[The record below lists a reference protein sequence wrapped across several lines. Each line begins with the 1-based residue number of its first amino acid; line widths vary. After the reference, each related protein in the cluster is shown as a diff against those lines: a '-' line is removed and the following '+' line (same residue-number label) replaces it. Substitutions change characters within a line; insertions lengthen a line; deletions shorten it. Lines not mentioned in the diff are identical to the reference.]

1 MGHQVTVVGIGAD
14 GWDGLSA
21 NARRA
26 VEAAE
31 VLMGSARQLDLLPA
45 SAARRAVWPTP
56 LVPALPGLFTDHEGS
71 RICVLASGDPMF
83 HGIGVTL
90 IRLLG
95 ADRVRV
101 LPAPS
106 SASLACARLGWALHE
121 TPVVSLVTAPT
132 ETLLPHLAHG
142 RHLLVLSRDRHT
154 PAAVAALLR
163 ENGFGGTDL
172 TVLEQLG
179 GPRES
184 VSSGVAADWDR
195 APGDPLNLLALTC
208 RRDPDAARRTRM
220 SGLPDDSFT
229 SDGQLT
235 KQEVRALTLAA
246 LAPEP
251 GELLW
256 DVGGGSGSIAI
267 EWLRTDPSCR
277 AIGFERDAVR
287 RDRMAANATGLGV
300 PVLDVRGAAPDALAG
315 APTPDAIFV
324 GGGVTAPGLLEACWA
339 ALPVGGRMVVNAVTA
354 ESEALLLSQHAA
366 HGGRLRKFQIYR
378 GESLGGFTAWRPHLP
393 VAQWVVTKKEDA

>member
-1 MGHQVTVVGIGAD
+1 MVTVVGIGAD
-14 GWDGLSA
+14 GWDGLSP

-31 VLMGSARQLDLLPA
+31 VLMGSTRQLDLVPE
-45 SAARRAVWPTP
+45 SAALRVPWPTP
-56 LVPALPGLFTDHEGS
+56 LVPALPALFDEHEGS

-90 IRLLG
+90 VRLLG

-121 TPVVSLVTAPT
+121 TPVVSLVTAPAA
-132 ETLLPHLAHG
+132 TLIPHLAHG
-142 RHLLVLSRDRHT
+142 RHLLVLSRNQHT
-154 PAAVAALLR
+154 PADVAELLR
-163 ENGFGGTDL
+163 ENGFGDSEI

-179 GPRES
+179 GPAES
-184 VSSGVAADWDR
+184 VASGTARDWTR
-195 APGDPLNLLALTC
+195 APGGALNVLALHC
-208 RRDPDAARRTRM
+208 RRDRDAVRRNRIP
-220 SGLPDDSFT
+220 GLPDGSFD

-235 KQEVRALTLAA
+235 KQEVRALTLSA

-256 DVGGGSGSIAI
+256 DVGSGSGSIAI
-267 EWLRTDPSCR
+267 EWLRTDPTCR
-277 AIGFERDAVR
+277 AIGFERDATR
-287 RDRMAANATGLGV
+287 RDRMSVNAARLGV
-300 PVLDVRGAAPDALAG
+300 PGLDVRGAAPDALAG

-324 GGGVTAPGLLEACWA
+324 GGGVTAPGVLDTCWA
-339 ALPVGGRMVVNAVTA
+339 ALSVGGRMVVNAVTA
-354 ESEALLLSQHAA
+354 ESEALLLAWHAD

-393 VAQWVVTKKEDA
+393 VAQWIVTKKEDA

>member
-1 MGHQVTVVGIGAD
+1 MVTVVGIGAD
-14 GWDGLSA
+14 GWDGLPA
-21 NARRA
+21 NSRRA
-26 VEAAE
+26 VGDAE
-31 VLMGSARQLDLLPA
+31 VLMGSPRQLDLVPE
-45 SAARRAVWPTP
+45 SAALRVPWPTP
-56 LVPALPGLFTDHEGS
+56 LVPALPALFAEHTGR

-90 IRLLG
+90 VRLLG

-121 TPVVSLVTAPT
+121 SPVVSLVTAPA
-132 ETLLPHLAHG
+132 ETLLPYLADG
-142 RHLLVLSRDRHT
+142 RRLLVLSRDAAT
-154 PAAVAALLR
+154 PATVAGLLR
-163 ENGFGGTDL
+163 GNGFGDTAI

-179 GPRES
+179 GPGER
-184 VSSGVAADWDR
+184 VASGTAAAWGLP
-195 APGDPLNLLALTC
+195 PGDPLNVLALHC
-208 RRDPDAARRTRM
+208 YRDRGAARFTRTP
-220 SGLPDDSFT
+220 GLPDVAYD

-235 KQEVRALTLAA
+235 KQEVRALTVSA

-256 DVGGGSGSIAI
+256 DVGSGSGSIAI
-267 EWLRTDPSCR
+267 EWLRTDPTCR
-277 AIGFERDAVR
+277 AIGFERDATR
-287 RDRMAANATGLGV
+287 RDRMSANAARLGV
-300 PVLDVRGAAPDALAG
+300 PGLDVRGAAPDALAG

-324 GGGVTAPGLLEACWA
+324 GGGVTAPGVLDTCWA
-339 ALPVGGRMVVNAVTA
+339 ALSVGGRMVVNAVTA
-354 ESEALLLSQHAA
+354 ESEALLLAWHAD

-393 VAQWVVTKKEDA
+393 VAQWIVTKKEDA